1 MSPQTNQRQRR
12 RRIAAAPLVA
22 MILVLAGCSGSDDV
36 SVTASPGGG
45 DVLSPAT
52 FEGEAMSVSG
62 ETVDLATLADRDLI
76 LWFWAPW

>member
-1 MSPQTNQRQRR
+1 MSPQTNQRLRR
-12 RRIAAAPLVA
+12 RRTAAATLVA
-22 MILVLAGCSGSDDV
+22 LMLVLAGCSGSDED
-36 SVTASPGGG
+36 SVAASSGGG